1 MPAKYSFTGMNI
13 ISSNYFLSAYS
24 VTIKFCNS
32 SHDKALEAM
41 TMKGEAEN
49 KTRFHAVITALKGDN
64 YPATLKVYKLSW

>member
-1 MPAKYSFTGMNI
+1 MQESTFFNFL
-13 ISSNYFLSAYS
+13 YF
-24 VTIKFCNS
+24 FHF

-64 YPATLKVYKLSW
+64 YPATLKVSFLFLTLVFLS